1 MIRQWDSFPTFKRD
15 CCEVDASAPEDT
27 MTAEIVIMNKEA
39 VALAADSA
47 VSLVIG
53 PSESPQKIFTSAN
66 KIFGLSDNHAVSLM
80 IYNNASF
87 LGVPWEPVFTRF
99 EESLGTVPL
108 LTLADYANRFIS
120 FLKSEQELITPEIE
134 KQYFTSLIYTYYLS
148 FRTLFQQQ
156 ASEMIRDLGVINED
170 QIGEIVAGKI
180 NSFYEQ
186 ISSTE
191 YVAGAD
197 SSIIRALTTVYEEVT
212 KKAIADVFEELPIPD
227 PARVQLQEI
236 PLLFFLKVTGMQ
248 DPSSQNFSGIV
259 ITGFGKQEIYPSLI
273 TYSVDG
279 RLSGILKYAEI
290 ENRKITPEYGAYVI
304 PFAQREM
311 VDIFMSGVDSRLVTA
326 LVESLA
332 EIFNEYPQAIVDSIE
347 TMGEDE
353 KSNLKNQFQP
363 KSDDLVERIS
373 TYLDNYRASNST
385 PILNVVI
392 SLPKTELAA
401 MAESL
406 VNLTSL
412 KRKVSLTAETVG
424 GPVDVAV
431 ISKRDGFVWI
441 KKKQYFQQ
449 ELNPQ
454 LINHN

>member
-1 MIRQWDSFPTFKRD
+1 
-15 CCEVDASAPEDT
+15 
-27 MTAEIVIMNKEA
+27 
-39 VALAADSA
+39 
-47 VSLVIG
+47 
-53 PSESPQKIFTSAN
+53 
-66 KIFGLSDNHAVSLM
+66 
-80 IYNNASF
+80 
-87 LGVPWEPVFTRF
+87 
-99 EESLGTVPL
+99 
-108 LTLADYANRFIS
+108 
-120 FLKSEQELITPEIE
+120 
-134 KQYFTSLIYTYYLS
+134 
-148 FRTLFQQQ
+148 
-156 ASEMIRDLGVINED
+156 
-170 QIGEIVAGKI
+170 
-180 NSFYEQ
+180 
-186 ISSTE
+186 
-191 YVAGAD
+191 
-197 SSIIRALTTVYEEVT
+197 
-212 KKAIADVFEELPIPD
+212 
-227 PARVQLQEI
+227 
-236 PLLFFLKVTGMQ
+236 MQ

-363 KSDDLVERIS
+363 KSDELVERIS

-454 LINHN
+454 LVNHN